1 MLVAL
6 LGVLALSALTA
17 AAAQAVEA
25 PRWSIEGKT
34 LEKESETHFITAK
47 IYTGTFRLIAGR
59 ATVACKAIK
68 LEEGVLL
75 GSPAGTAGKNNEI
88 VEFTE
93 CSVTGTGI
101 EKCTLLKPIL
111 TNPLRSELVET
122 EKAVP
127 GTSGSLLLLLEPA
140 PKSEGLAKLEFT
152 AETGGKCP
160 PNPTTVFGSVAA
172 QVLTDPNN
180 APELGKLVELP
191 KINSTEATSWLLN
204 FPETPIK
211 KVTRIKGNEVTEI
224 KVGLEA
230 FSEEAKEV
238 GTALILLAE
247 RNASGELVTEKAPK
261 KWSPLP

>member
-6 LGVLALSALTA
+6 VDVLALSAVIAT
-17 AAAQAVEA
+17 AAQAVEA

-47 IYTGTFRLIAGR
+47 VYTGTFRFIAGK
-59 ATVACKAIK
+59 TTLTCKTIS
-68 LEEGVLL
+68 LEDGVLL

-88 VEFTE
+88 IELKE
-93 CSVTGTGI
+93 CTVSGTGI
-101 EKCTLLKPIL
+101 EKCTLLTTIL

-140 PKSEGLAKLEFT
+140 PKSNGFATLKFT
-152 AETGGKCP
+152 AEAGGKCP
-160 PNPTTVFGSVAA
+160 PETTVSGSVAA

-204 FPETPIK
+204 CPETPIK

-230 FSEEAKEV
+230 FTEEAKEV